1 MLLVLALPL
10 LAAPRF
16 TPPLVDALGAWHT
29 RYAILGTTGTYDF
42 FEGPNGCLLGVPRDG
57 GAAIRRCGVRP
68 AIDPGQMPPAD
79 PEAVLAAAADD
90 RLYDWVVARTSPDAW
105 VGAWREVT
113 LLELVPAPSEGA
125 RGGLAALGA
134 AAWDGAAGVYGWN
147 KTQAPRLDAPRW
159 IDWRPPADLDGTLVT
174 LSARA
179 DARYVAPAAALHEAI
194 RSAVDRHLRGET
206 LPTGLS
212 EVPGG
217 PLYELPD
224 TRLAF
229 DWVVFME
236 SDLAGELDLPWD
248 FRELQVPV
256 ALISDPVRYEYP
268 LPGSRAHLLITVSRY
283 GATFEIGAQGPPCD
297 RWDPTP
303 ACQRPADS
311 VERVSGSF
319 TLPLRREGERAAIN
333 GPFDLGATSPDS
345 ALGATHGV
353 DRRQW
358 ILSTQVEPSRGAWR
372 GDYPILVVGPSAP
385 PPPPVT
391 PDDTATASVR
401 PSRSHGAPPPKERF
415 DAPFDA
421 RLTGSERNWRVRAE
435 PSAFPLELNVKAD
448 QPVTLEV
455 VAFYGPSP
463 PFPHDPAPGPAQIV
477 DARAEQQ
484 WSWAFSGE
492 RPRWVRLRWMAGDRL
507 LATGILPV

>member
-10 LAAPRF
+10 LAAPR
-16 TPPLVDALGAWHT
+16 TNPPLVESLGAWHT

-42 FEGPNGCLLGVPRDG
+42 FETHTDCLLGVPRDG
-57 GAAIRRCGVRP
+57 GAAIQRCGVRP
-68 AIDPGQMPPAD
+68 VLDPGQTPPAD
-79 PEAVLAAAADD
+79 REAVLAAAADD

-134 AAWDGAAGVYGWN
+134 AAWDGASGVYGWDRARVP
-147 KTQAPRLDAPRW
+147 KLDAPRW
-159 IDWRPPADLDGTLVT
+159 IDWRPPADLDGTLIT
-174 LSARA
+174 LSARE
-179 DARYVAPAAALHEAI
+179 DARYAAPAAALNDAV
-194 RSAVDRHLRGET
+194 RSAVDHYLRGET

-217 PLYELPD
+217 PLYDLPE

-229 DWVVFME
+229 EWVVFME
-236 SDLAGELDLPWD
+236 SDLAGKLGLPWD
-248 FRELQVPV
+248 FRELDVPV

-268 LPGSRAHLLITVSRY
+268 LPGSRAHLLVTLSRY
-283 GATFEIGAQGPPCD
+283 GATFEIGAPGPPCEP
-297 RWDPTP
+297 WAPEC

-319 TLPLRREGERAAIN
+319 TLPLRREGERAAID
-333 GPFDLGATSPDS
+333 GPFDFGAVEPDS

-358 ILSTQVEPSRGAWR
+358 IITTQVEASRGAWR

-385 PPPPVT
+385 PPPVSPADAEA
-391 PDDTATASVR
+391 PIVR
-401 PSRSHGAPPPKERF
+401 ASRSHVAPPPRERF
-415 DAPFDA
+415 EAPFEA
-421 RLTGSERNWRVRAE
+421 TLTGWDDHWRVRAE
-435 PSAFPLELNVKAD
+435 LSAFPLELEVKAD

-463 PFPHDPAPGPAQIV
+463 PFPHDAAPGPAQIV
-477 DARAEQQ
+477 DARSEKH